1 MIDAKRAKE
10 LSKMGIECNTNAM
23 IAEIENTI
31 SEATKKGEFHMFLRY
46 NVNFDSKKI
55 IDTFELLGYR
65 IIINVLHMTIEVT
78 WE

>member
-23 IAEIENTI
+23 IAEIENAI

-46 NVNFDSKKI
+46 NVKFDRKKI
-55 IDTFELLGYR
+55 IDTFEFLGYKVT
-65 IIINVLHMTIEVT
+65 INMLHMTIEVT